1 MSQAIPTREA
11 SGQILVE
18 MGRANEDIVVCE
30 ADIGKSTKTCY
41 FAKEF
46 PGRYINAGIAEQNM
60 MNMAV
65 GLASAG
71 KTVFVSTYS
80 VFASMRACE
89 QIRTFACYP
98 NINIKIVA
106 SHGGL
111 TPGNDGPTHQAIE
124 DIGIMRSLPNMCVLM
139 PADFNSTKAL
149 IKKTLEWKTPVF
161 VRLTR
166 DAVPCIYGETEK
178 FEIGKG
184 KVVKEGKD
192 VTIIANGDMVYH
204 ALQAAEAL
212 LGSGIQARVVDMHT
226 IKPIDTQLVL
236 NCCKA
241 TGAIVTVEDH
251 NILNGLGS
259 AVAEIIAE
267 QDLVPLQRVGIK
279 DRFAES
285 GEYQELLTKYGL
297 SVSDIVKAAMAAI
310 ERKGQ
315 QLKDRSSKL

>member
-1 MSQAIPTREA
+1 MSQVIPTREA
-11 SGQILVE
+11 SGQTLVE
-18 MGRANEDIVVCE
+18 IGKENKDIVVCE

-46 PGRYINAGIAEQNM
+46 PERYLNVGIAEQNM

-124 DIGIMRSLPNMCVLM
+124 DMGIMRSLPNMCVMM

-149 IKKTLEWKTPVF
+149 IKKTLEWKTPIF

-166 DAVPCIYGETEK
+166 DAVPCIYGENEK

-192 VTIIANGDMVYH
+192 ATIIANGDMVYH
-204 ALQAAEAL
+204 ALQAAESLLAL
-212 LGSGIQARVVDMHT
+212 DIHARVVDMHT
-226 IKPIDTQLVL
+226 IKPIDTELVL
-236 NCCKA
+236 DCCET

-267 QDLVPLQRVGIK
+267 KNLVPLQRVGIK

-285 GEYQELLTKYGL
+285 GQYQELLNKYGL
-297 SVSDIVKAAMAAI
+297 SAADIVKAVMAVI
-310 ERKGQ
+310 
-315 QLKDRSSKL
+315 DRRRH

>member
-1 MSQAIPTREA
+1 MNRLIPTREA
-11 SGQILVE
+11 SGQVLVE
-18 MGRANEDIVVCE
+18 MGRENDNIVVCE

-46 PGRYINAGIAEQNM
+46 PERYINAGIAEQNM
-60 MNMAV
+60 MNMAI

-124 DIGIMRSLPNMCVLM
+124 DMGIMRSFPNMCVIM

-149 IKKTLEWKTPVF
+149 LKETLEWKTPVF

-166 DAVPCIYGETEK
+166 DGVPCIYSEDEN

-184 KVVKEGKD
+184 KIVKEGSD
-192 VTIIANGDMVYH
+192 VSIIANGDMVYH
-204 ALQAAEAL
+204 ALQAADVL
-212 LGSGIQARVVDMHT
+212 LDQGVHARVLDMHT
-226 IKPIDTQLVL
+226 IKPIDTELVL
-236 NCCKA
+236 DCCKA
-241 TGAIVTVEDH
+241 TGAVVTVEDH

-267 QDLVPLQRVGIK
+267 RNLVPLQRVGIK

-285 GEYQELLTKYGL
+285 GKYQELLNKYGL
-297 SVSDIVKAAMAAI
+297 SVSDIVEAAMAVI
-310 ERKGQ
+310 ERKGN
-315 QLKDRSSKL
+315 

>member
-11 SGQILVE
+11 SGQVLVE
-18 MGRANEDIVVCE
+18 LGRANKEIVVCE

-46 PGRYINAGIAEQNM
+46 PERYLNAGIAEQNM
-60 MNMAV
+60 LNMAV

-124 DIGIMRSLPNMCVLM
+124 DIGIMRSLPNMCVMM

-149 IKKTLEWKTPVF
+149 IKKTLEWQSPVF

-166 DAVPCIYGETEK
+166 DAVPCIYDENEEFT
-178 FEIGKG
+178 IGKG
-184 KVVKEGKD
+184 KIINEGKD

-226 IKPIDTQLVL
+226 IKPIDTELVL
-236 NCCKA
+236 DCCQA

-267 QDLVPLQRVGIK
+267 QNLVPLQRVGVK
-279 DRFAES
+279 DQFAES
-285 GEYQELLTKYGL
+285 GEYQELLNKYGL
-297 SVSDIVKAAMAAI
+297 SVADIVKATMDVI
-310 ERKGQ
+310 ERKGH
-315 QLKDRSSKL
+315 

>member
-18 MGRANEDIVVCE
+18 MGRANKDIVVCE

-46 PGRYINAGIAEQNM
+46 PERYINAGIAEQNL

-71 KTVFVSTYS
+71 KIVFASTYS

-124 DIGIMRSLPNMCVLM
+124 DMGIMRSLPNMCVLM

-149 IKKTLEWKTPVF
+149 IKKTLEWKTPIF

-166 DAVPCIYGETEK
+166 DAVPCIYDENEK

-192 VTIIANGDMVYH
+192 VTIIANGDMVYQ
-204 ALQAAEAL
+204 AMQAAEAL
-212 LGSGIQARVVDMHT
+212 LGLGIQARVVDMHT
-226 IKPIDTQLVL
+226 IKPIDTELVL
-236 NCCKA
+236 DCCKD

-259 AVAEIIAE
+259 AVAEIIGE
-267 QDLVPLQRVGIK
+267 HKLVPIQRVGIK

-285 GEYQELLTKYGL
+285 GKYQELLTKYGL
-297 SVSDIVKAAMAAI
+297 SVSDIVKAARAVIA
-310 ERKGQ
+310 RKGN
-315 QLKDRSSKL
+315 

>member
-1 MSQAIPTREA
+1 MNRAIPTREA
-11 SGQILVE
+11 SGQTLVE
-18 MGRANEDIVVCE
+18 MGRENKDIVVCE
-30 ADIGKSTKTCY
+30 ADIGKSTKTSY
-41 FAKEF
+41 FAQEF
-46 PGRYINAGIAEQNM
+46 PERYINAGIAEQNM

-71 KTVFVSTYS
+71 KTVFASTYS

-124 DIGIMRSLPNMCVLM
+124 DMGIMRSLPNMCVLM

-166 DAVPCIYGETEK
+166 DAVPCIYGEAEK

-184 KVVKEGKD
+184 KIVKEGRD

-226 IKPIDTQLVL
+226 IKPIDTELVL
-236 NCCKA
+236 DCCET

-267 QDLVPLQRVGIK
+267 QKLVPLQRVGIN

-285 GEYQELLTKYGL
+285 GEYQELLNKYGL
-297 SVSDIVKAAMAAI
+297 SVADIVKAARAVIA
-310 ERKGQ
+310 RKGH
-315 QLKDRSSKL
+315 

>member
-18 MGRANEDIVVCE
+18 LGRENEDIVVCE

-46 PGRYINAGIAEQNM
+46 PERYINVGIAEQNM
-60 MNMAV
+60 INMAI

-124 DIGIMRSLPNMCVLM
+124 DIGIMRSLPNMCVMM
-139 PADFNSTKAL
+139 PADFNATKAL
-149 IKKTLEWKTPVF
+149 IKNTLEWQTPVF

-166 DAVPCIYGETEK
+166 DAVPCIYGEAEK

-226 IKPIDTQLVL
+226 IKPIDTELVL
-236 NCCKA
+236 DCCEA

-259 AVAEIIAE
+259 AVAEVVVE
-267 QDLVPLQRVGIK
+267 HNLVPLQRVGIK

-285 GEYQELLTKYGL
+285 GEYQELLDKYGL
-297 SVSDIVKAAMAAI
+297 SVADIVKAVRDVI

-315 QLKDRSSKL
+315 

>member
-11 SGQILVE
+11 SGQVLVE
-18 MGRANEDIVVCE
+18 LGRANKEIVVCE

-46 PGRYINAGIAEQNM
+46 PERYLNAGIAEQNM
-60 MNMAV
+60 LNMAV

-124 DIGIMRSLPNMCVLM
+124 DIGIMRSLPNMCVMM

-149 IKKTLEWKTPVF
+149 IKKTLEWQSPVF

-166 DAVPCIYGETEK
+166 DAVPCIYSEEET
-178 FEIGKG
+178 FAIGKG
-184 KVVKEGKD
+184 KIIKEGKD

-212 LGSGIQARVVDMHT
+212 SGSGLQARVVDMHT
-226 IKPIDTQLVL
+226 IKPIDTELVL
-236 NCCKA
+236 DCCKA

-267 QDLVPLQRVGIK
+267 HILVPFQRVGINDK
-279 DRFAES
+279 FAES
-285 GEYQELLTKYGL
+285 GEYRELLNKYGL
-297 SVSDIVKAAMAAI
+297 SVSDIVKAVLAVI
-310 ERKGQ
+310 ERKGH
-315 QLKDRSSKL
+315 

>member
-1 MSQAIPTREA
+1 MSRAIPTREA
-11 SGQILVE
+11 SGLTLVE
-18 MGRANEDIVVCE
+18 MGRENEDIVVCE

-46 PGRYINAGIAEQNM
+46 PERYLNVGIAEQNM

-124 DIGIMRSLPNMCVLM
+124 DMGIMRSLPNMCVMM
-139 PADFNSTKAL
+139 PADFNATKAL
-149 IKKTLEWKTPVF
+149 IKKTLEWETPVF

-166 DAVPCIYGETEK
+166 DAVPCIYGEDEK

-192 VTIIANGDMVYH
+192 VTVIANGDMVYH
-204 ALQAAEAL
+204 ALQAADAL

-226 IKPIDTQLVL
+226 IKPIDTELVL
-236 NCCKA
+236 DCCKA

-267 QDLVPLQRVGIK
+267 QKLVPLRRVGIK

-285 GEYQELLTKYGL
+285 GEYQELLNKYGL
-297 SVSDIVKAAMAAI
+297 SVADIVKAALSVI
-310 ERKGQ
+310 ERKG
-315 QLKDRSSKL
+315 R

>member
-18 MGRANEDIVVCE
+18 LGRENEDIVVCE

-46 PGRYINAGIAEQNM
+46 PERYINVGIAEQNM
-60 MNMAV
+60 INMAI

-89 QIRTFACYP
+89 QIRTFVCYP

-124 DIGIMRSLPNMCVLM
+124 DIGIMRSLPNMCVMM
-139 PADFNSTKAL
+139 PADFNATKAL
-149 IKKTLEWKTPVF
+149 IKKTLEWQTPVF

-166 DAVPCIYGETEK
+166 DAVPCIYGEAEK

-226 IKPIDTQLVL
+226 IKPIDTELVL
-236 NCCKA
+236 DCCEA

-259 AVAEIIAE
+259 AVAEVVVE
-267 QDLVPLQRVGIK
+267 HNLVPLQRVGIK

-285 GEYQELLTKYGL
+285 GEYQELLDKYGL
-297 SVSDIVKAAMAAI
+297 SVADIVKAVRDVI

-315 QLKDRSSKL
+315 

>member
-18 MGRANEDIVVCE
+18 LGRANQEIVVCE

-46 PGRYINAGIAEQNM
+46 PERYLNAGIAEQNM
-60 MNMAV
+60 LNMAV

-124 DIGIMRSLPNMCVLM
+124 DIGIMRSLPNMCVMM

-149 IKKTLEWKTPVF
+149 IKKTMDWNTPVF

-166 DAVPCIYGETEK
+166 DAVPGIYCEDET
-178 FEIGKG
+178 F
-184 KVVKEGKD
+184 
-192 VTIIANGDMVYH
+192 
-204 ALQAAEAL
+204 
-212 LGSGIQARVVDMHT
+212 
-226 IKPIDTQLVL
+226 
-236 NCCKA
+236 
-241 TGAIVTVEDH
+241 
-251 NILNGLGS
+251 
-259 AVAEIIAE
+259 
-267 QDLVPLQRVGIK
+267 
-279 DRFAES
+279 
-285 GEYQELLTKYGL
+285 
-297 SVSDIVKAAMAAI
+297 
-310 ERKGQ
+310 
-315 QLKDRSSKL
+315 

>member
-18 MGRANEDIVVCE
+18 LGRENENIVVCE

-46 PGRYINAGIAEQNM
+46 PERYLNAGIAEQNM
-60 MNMAV
+60 LNMAV

-124 DIGIMRSLPNMCVLM
+124 DVGIMRSLPNMCVMM

-149 IKKTLEWKTPVF
+149 IRKTLEWQSPVF
-161 VRLTR
+161 IRLTR
-166 DAVPCIYGETEK
+166 DAVPCIYGENEE
-178 FEIGKG
+178 FAIGKG
-184 KVVKEGKD
+184 KIVKEGQD

-204 ALQAAEAL
+204 ALQAAEVL
-212 LGSGIQARVVDMHT
+212 LGAGIQARVVDMHT
-226 IKPIDTQLVL
+226 VKPIDTELVL
-236 NCCKA
+236 DCCET

-267 QDLVPLQRVGIK
+267 QHLVPLQRVGIK

-285 GEYQELLTKYGL
+285 GEYQELLNKYGL
-297 SVSDIVKAAMAAI
+297 SVMDIVAASRAVI
-310 ERKGQ
+310 ERKGH
-315 QLKDRSSKL
+315 

>member
-11 SGQILVE
+11 SGQVLVE
-18 MGRANEDIVVCE
+18 LGRANQEIVVCE

-46 PGRYINAGIAEQNM
+46 PERYLNAGIAEQNM
-60 MNMAV
+60 LNMAV

-124 DIGIMRSLPNMCVLM
+124 DIGIMRSLPNMCVMM
-139 PADFNSTKAL
+139 PADFNSAKAL
-149 IKKTLEWKTPVF
+149 IKKTLEWQTPVF

-166 DAVPCIYGETEK
+166 DAVPCIYGENEQ

-184 KVVKEGKD
+184 KIVREGKD
-192 VTIIANGDMVYH
+192 VTIIANGDMVYQ
-204 ALQAAEAL
+204 ALQAADTL
-212 LGSGIQARVVDMHT
+212 LRSGIQARVVDMHT
-226 IKPIDTQLVL
+226 IKPIDTELVL
-236 NCCKA
+236 DCCEA

-259 AVAEIIAE
+259 AVAEVVIE
-267 QDLVPLQRVGIK
+267 HNLVPLQRVGIK

-285 GEYQELLTKYGL
+285 GEYRELLDKYGL
-297 SVSDIVKAAMAAI
+297 SVADIVKAAMSVIA
-310 ERKGQ
+310 RKGY
-315 QLKDRSSKL
+315 

>member
-18 MGRANEDIVVCE
+18 MGRVNEDIVVCE

-46 PGRYINAGIAEQNM
+46 PERYINAGIAEQNL

-124 DIGIMRSLPNMCVLM
+124 DMGIMRSLPNMCVLM
-139 PADFNSTKAL
+139 PADFNATKAL

-166 DAVPCIYGETEK
+166 DAVPCIYDEAEK

-184 KVVKEGKD
+184 KIVKEGKD
-192 VTIIANGDMVYH
+192 VTIIANGDMVCH
-204 ALQAAEAL
+204 ALQAADTL
-212 LGSGIQARVVDMHT
+212 SDSGIRARVVDMHT
-226 IKPIDTQLVL
+226 TKPIDTELTL
-236 NCCKA
+236 DCCQA

-251 NILNGLGS
+251 NIINGLGS
-259 AVAEIIAE
+259 AIAEIIVE
-267 QDLVPLQRVGIK
+267 NMPVPIQRVGIK

-285 GEYQELLTKYGL
+285 GEYQELLNKYGL
-297 SVSDIVKAAMAAI
+297 SVPDIVKAVMSVI
-310 ERKGQ
+310 ERKGH
-315 QLKDRSSKL
+315 

>member
-1 MSQAIPTREA
+1 MSQSIPTREA

-18 MGRANEDIVVCE
+18 LGRANESIVVCE

-46 PGRYINAGIAEQNM
+46 PERYLNAGIAEQNM
-60 MNMAV
+60 LNMAV

-124 DIGIMRSLPNMCVLM
+124 DIGIMRSLPNMGVMM

-149 IKKTLEWKTPVF
+149 IRKTLEWPNPVF

-166 DAVPCIYGETEK
+166 DAVPCIYDENEEFT
-178 FEIGKG
+178 IGKG
-184 KVVKEGKD
+184 KIVKEGQD
-192 VTIIANGDMVYH
+192 VTIIANGDMVYQ
-204 ALQAAEAL
+204 ALRAAEVL

-226 IKPIDTQLVL
+226 IKPIDTELVL
-236 NCCKA
+236 DCCE
-241 TGAIVTVEDH
+241 TSGAIVTVEDH

-267 QDLVPLQRVGIK
+267 KNLVPLQRVGIK

-285 GEYQELLTKYGL
+285 GEYQELLNKYGL
-297 SVSDIVKAAMAAI
+297 SVADIVKAAVSVI
-310 ERKGQ
+310 TRKGY
-315 QLKDRSSKL
+315 

>member
-1 MSQAIPTREA
+1 MSRAIPTREA

-46 PGRYINAGIAEQNM
+46 PGRYINVGIAEQNL

-71 KTVFVSTYS
+71 KTVFASTYS

-124 DIGIMRSLPNMCVLM
+124 DMGIMRSLPNMCVLM
-139 PADFNSTKAL
+139 PADFNATKAL
-149 IKKTLEWKTPVF
+149 IQKTLEWKTPVF

-166 DAVPCIYGETEK
+166 DAVPCIYDEKEK

-204 ALQAAEAL
+204 ALQAADVL
-212 LGSGIQARVVDMHT
+212 LSSGIHARVVDMHT
-226 IKPIDTQLVL
+226 IKPIDMELVL
-236 NCCKA
+236 DSCKA

-251 NILNGLGS
+251 NIINGLGS

-267 QDLVPLQRVGIK
+267 HKLVPIQRVGIK

-285 GEYQELLTKYGL
+285 GEYQELLNKYGL
-297 SVSDIVKAAMAAI
+297 SVTDIVKAVMSVI
-310 ERKGQ
+310 ERKEHY
-315 QLKDRSSKL
+315 

>member
-11 SGQILVE
+11 SGQVLVE
-18 MGRANEDIVVCE
+18 LGRANQEIVVCE

-46 PGRYINAGIAEQNM
+46 PERYINAGIAEQNM
-60 MNMAV
+60 LNMAV
-65 GLASAG
+65 GLASSG

-89 QIRTFACYP
+89 QIRTFACYS

-124 DIGIMRSLPNMCVLM
+124 DIGIMRSLPNMCVMM
-139 PADFNSTKAL
+139 PADFNATKAL
-149 IKKTLEWKTPVF
+149 IKKTLEWQTPVF

-166 DAVPCIYGETEK
+166 DAVPCIYGENEQ

-184 KVVKEGKD
+184 KIVREGKD
-192 VTIIANGDMVYH
+192 VTIIANGDMVYQ
-204 ALQAAEAL
+204 ALQAADTL
-212 LGSGIQARVVDMHT
+212 LRSGIQARVVDMHT
-226 IKPIDTQLVL
+226 IKPIDTELVL
-236 NCCKA
+236 DCCKA

-259 AVAEIIAE
+259 AVAEVVVE
-267 QDLVPLQRVGIK
+267 YNLVPLQRVGIK

-285 GEYQELLTKYGL
+285 GEYQELLNKYGL
-297 SVSDIVKAAMAAI
+297 SVADIVKAVRDVI

-315 QLKDRSSKL
+315 

>member
-18 MGRANEDIVVCE
+18 LGRANKEIVVCE

-46 PGRYINAGIAEQNM
+46 PERYLNAGIAEQNM
-60 MNMAV
+60 LNMAV

-124 DIGIMRSLPNMCVLM
+124 DIGIMRSLPNMCVMM

-149 IKKTLEWKTPVF
+149 IKKTLEWQSPVF

-166 DAVPCIYGETEK
+166 DAVPCIYGEAEE
-178 FEIGKG
+178 FAIGKG

-226 IKPIDTQLVL
+226 IKPIDTELVL
-236 NCCKA
+236 DCCQA

-267 QDLVPLQRVGIK
+267 RNLVPLQRVGIK

-285 GEYQELLTKYGL
+285 GEYQELLNKYGL
-297 SVSDIVKAAMAAI
+297 SVSDIVKAAMAVV
-310 ERKGQ
+310 ERKG
-315 QLKDRSSKL
+315 R

>member
-1 MSQAIPTREA
+1 MSQTKHQAVPTREA

-18 MGRANEDIVVCE
+18 MGRTNEDIVVCE

-46 PGRYINAGIAEQNM
+46 PERYINAGIAEQNL
-60 MNMAV
+60 MNMAI

-124 DIGIMRSLPNMCVLM
+124 DMGIMRSLPNMCVLM

-166 DAVPCIYGETEK
+166 DAIPCIYGETEK

-204 ALQAAEAL
+204 AMQAVEAL
-212 LGSGIQARVVDMHT
+212 LGYGTQARVVDMHT
-226 IKPIDTQLVL
+226 IKPIDTELVL
-236 NCCKA
+236 DCCKT

-251 NILNGLGS
+251 NIMNGLGS
-259 AVAEIIAE
+259 AVAEIIVE
-267 QDLVPLQRVGIK
+267 HNLVPIQRVGIK

-285 GEYQELLTKYGL
+285 GEYRELLNKYGL
-297 SVSDIVKAAMAAI
+297 SVSDIVKAVMDVI
-310 ERKGQ
+310 ERK
-315 QLKDRSSKL
+315 RH

>member
-18 MGRANEDIVVCE
+18 LGRENESIVVCE

-46 PGRYINAGIAEQNM
+46 PERYLNAGIAEQNM
-60 MNMAV
+60 LNMAV

-124 DIGIMRSLPNMCVLM
+124 DIGIMRSLPNMCVMM
-139 PADFNSTKAL
+139 PADFTSTKAL
-149 IKKTLEWKTPVF
+149 IKKTMDWNTPVF

-166 DAVPCIYGETEK
+166 DAVPCIYGEDET

-184 KVVKEGKD
+184 KVLKEGKD

-204 ALQAAEAL
+204 ALQAAEEL
-212 LGSGIQARVVDMHT
+212 LGLGVQARVVDMHT
-226 IKPIDTQLVL
+226 IKPLDTELVL
-236 NCCKA
+236 DCCKA

-251 NILNGLGS
+251 NIMNGLGS

-267 QDLVPLQRVGIK
+267 RNLVPLQRVGIK

-285 GEYQELLTKYGL
+285 GEYQELLNQYGL
-297 SVSDIVKAAMAAI
+297 SVADIVKAARDVI
-310 ERKGQ
+310 DRKGTS
-315 QLKDRSSKL
+315 L

>member
-1 MSQAIPTREA
+1 MNNRIPTREA
-11 SGQILVE
+11 SGQILVQ
-18 MGRANEDIVVCE
+18 MGKENDSIIVCE

-46 PGRYINAGIAEQNM
+46 PERYVNVGIAEQNL

-65 GLASAG
+65 GLASTG
-71 KTVFVSTYS
+71 KTVFASTYS

-98 NINIKIVA
+98 NINIKIMA

-111 TPGNDGPTHQAIE
+111 TPGSDGPTHQAIE
-124 DIGIMRSLPNMCVLM
+124 DMGVMRSIPNMCVMM

-149 IKKTLEWKTPVF
+149 VRGTLDWKTPVF

-166 DAVPCIYGETEK
+166 DAVPCIYGEDET

-184 KVVKEGKD
+184 KIVKEGND
-192 VTIIANGDMVYH
+192 VSIIANGDMVYH
-204 ALQAAEAL
+204 SLKAVEVL
-212 LGSGIQARVVDMHT
+212 SHMGISARVVDMHT
-226 IKPIDTQLVL
+226 IKPIDTELVL
-236 NCCKA
+236 DCCKK

-267 QDLVPLQRVGIK
+267 QSLVPLHRVGIK
-279 DRFAES
+279 DQFAES
-285 GEYQELLTKYGL
+285 GDYQALLDKYGL
-297 SVSDIVKAAMAAI
+297 SVTDIVNAATAVIA
-310 ERKGQ
+310 RK
-315 QLKDRSSKL
+315 

>member
-18 MGRANEDIVVCE
+18 IGRANRDVVVCE

-46 PGRYINAGIAEQNM
+46 PERYINAGIAEQNL

-71 KTVFVSTYS
+71 KTVFASTYS

-124 DIGIMRSLPNMCVLM
+124 DMGIMRSFPNMCVMM
-139 PADFNSTKAL
+139 PADFNATKAL

-166 DAVPCIYGETEK
+166 DAVPCIYGGEEK

-226 IKPIDTQLVL
+226 IKPIDTELVL
-236 NCCKA
+236 DCCRV
-241 TGAIVTVEDH
+241 TGALVTVEDH

-267 QDLVPLQRVGIK
+267 RDLVPIQRVGIK

-285 GEYQELLTKYGL
+285 GEYRELLNKYGL
-297 SVSDIVKAAMAAI
+297 SASDIVKAVMSVIA
-310 ERKGQ
+310 RKGH
-315 QLKDRSSKL
+315 

>member
-18 MGRANEDIVVCE
+18 LGREKEDIVVCE

-46 PGRYINAGIAEQNM
+46 PERYINAGIAEQNM
-60 MNMAV
+60 LNMAV

-124 DIGIMRSLPNMCVLM
+124 DIGIMRSLPNMCVMM
-139 PADFNSTKAL
+139 PTDFNATKAL
-149 IKKTLEWKTPVF
+149 IKKTLEWQSPVF

-166 DAVPCIYGETEK
+166 DAVPCIYGEAEE
-178 FEIGKG
+178 FAIGKG
-184 KVVKEGKD
+184 KIVKEGRD

-226 IKPIDTQLVL
+226 IKPIDTELVL
-236 NCCKA
+236 DCCET

-267 QDLVPLQRVGIK
+267 QKLVPLQRVGIN

-285 GEYQELLTKYGL
+285 GEYQELLNKYGL
-297 SVSDIVKAAMAAI
+297 SVADIVKAARAVIA
-310 ERKGQ
+310 RKGH
-315 QLKDRSSKL
+315 

>member
-1 MSQAIPTREA
+1 MSQTIPTREA

-18 MGRANEDIVVCE
+18 LGRVNNDIVVCE

-46 PGRYINAGIAEQNM
+46 PERYLNAGIAEQNM
-60 MNMAV
+60 LNMAV

-124 DIGIMRSLPNMCVLM
+124 DVGIMRSLPNMCVMM

-149 IKKTLEWKTPVF
+149 IRKTLEWQSPVF

-166 DAVPCIYGETEK
+166 DAVPCIYGENEE
-178 FEIGKG
+178 FAIGKG
-184 KVVKEGKD
+184 KIVKDGKD

-204 ALQAAEAL
+204 ALQTAEAL

-226 IKPIDTQLVL
+226 IKPIDTELVL
-236 NCCKA
+236 ECCKA

-251 NILNGLGS
+251 NIMNGLGS
-259 AVAEIIAE
+259 AIAEIIAE
-267 QDLVPLQRVGIK
+267 RNLVPLQRVGIK

-285 GEYQELLTKYGL
+285 GDYQELLDKYGL
-297 SVSDIVKAAMAAI
+297 SVADIVKASRI
-310 ERKGQ
+310 VVERKGD
-315 QLKDRSSKL
+315 LK

>member
-18 MGRANEDIVVCE
+18 MGRTNENIVVCE

-46 PGRYINAGIAEQNM
+46 PERYINTGIAEQNL

-65 GLASAG
+65 GLASVG
-71 KTVFVSTYS
+71 KIVFVSTYS

-124 DIGIMRSLPNMCVLM
+124 DMGIMRSLPNMCVLM
-139 PADFNSTKAL
+139 PADFNATKAL

-166 DAVPCIYGETEK
+166 DAVPCIYDEAEK

-204 ALQAAEAL
+204 ALQAAVTL
-212 LGSGIQARVVDMHT
+212 SGSGIQARVVDMHT
-226 IKPIDTQLVL
+226 IKPIDTELVL
-236 NCCKA
+236 DCCKA

-259 AVAEIIAE
+259 AVAEIIGE
-267 QDLVPLQRVGIK
+267 HMLVPIQRVGIK

-285 GEYQELLTKYGL
+285 GKYQELLNKYGL
-297 SVSDIVKAAMAAI
+297 SVSDIVKASLSTI
-310 ERKGQ
+310 ERKGH
-315 QLKDRSSKL
+315 

>member
-1 MSQAIPTREA
+1 MSQAISTREA

-18 MGRANEDIVVCE
+18 MGRENKDIVVCE

-46 PGRYINAGIAEQNM
+46 PERYINAGIAEQNL
-60 MNMAV
+60 MNMAI
-65 GLASAG
+65 GLASTG
-71 KTVFVSTYS
+71 KTVFASTYS

-98 NINIKIVA
+98 NINIKIIA

-111 TPGNDGPTHQAIE
+111 TSGNDGPTHQAIE
-124 DIGIMRSLPNMCVLM
+124 DMGIMRSLPNMCVLM
-139 PADFNSTKAL
+139 PADFNATKEL
-149 IKKTLEWKTPVF
+149 IKKTLEWETPVF

-166 DAVPCIYGETEK
+166 DAVPCIYGEAEK

-184 KVVKEGKD
+184 KVVREGKD
-192 VTIIANGDMVYH
+192 VSIIANGDMVYH

-212 LGSGIQARVVDMHT
+212 SGSGVQARVVDMHT
-226 IKPIDTQLVL
+226 IKPIDTELVL
-236 NCCKA
+236 DCCKA

-251 NILNGLGS
+251 NIMNGLGS

-267 QDLVPLQRVGIK
+267 QNLVPLQIVGIK

-285 GEYQELLTKYGL
+285 GEYRELLNKYGL
-297 SVSDIVKAAMAAI
+297 SVSDIVKAALSTI
-310 ERKGQ
+310 ERKGY
-315 QLKDRSSKL
+315 

>member
-1 MSQAIPTREA
+1 MSRAIPTREA

-18 MGRANEDIVVCE
+18 MGRENENIVVCE

-46 PGRYINAGIAEQNM
+46 PERYINAGIAEQNL

-71 KTVFVSTYS
+71 KAVFASTYS

-98 NINIKIVA
+98 NINIKIIA

-124 DIGIMRSLPNMCVLM
+124 DMGIMRSLPNMCVLM
-139 PADFNSTKAL
+139 PADFNATRVL

-166 DAVPCIYGETEK
+166 DAVPCIYGEEEK

-192 VTIIANGDMVYH
+192 VSIIANGDMVYH
-204 ALQAAEAL
+204 SLQAAEAL

-226 IKPIDTQLVL
+226 IKPLDTELVL
-236 NCCKA
+236 DCCKA
-241 TGAIVTVEDH
+241 TGALVTVEDH

-267 QDLVPLQRVGIK
+267 QQLVPLQRVGVK

-285 GEYQELLTKYGL
+285 GEYQELLNKYGL
-297 SVSDIVKAAMAAI
+297 SVLDIVKAVRFVIA
-310 ERKGQ
+310 RKEQ
-315 QLKDRSSKL
+315 